1 VLSRAPAPVAPAL
14 VAVAKPKL
22 PDAEHLLPYLREI
35 DASRTYT
42 NHGPLSRRLEAAL
55 AEHTGAPSAE
65 HVCVAANAT
74 SALTAALASLG
85 AVRGSACMMPAWTF
99 AASAHAVVN
108 AGLVPWL
115 VDVDPGEG
123 ALLPDAARAYAAA
136 APVRVGAVLA
146 VSPFGFPV
154 DAGGWRAFREQT
166 GIPVAIDA
174 AAAFDTIVATAVPA
188 VVSLHATKVLGAGEG
203 AFVVWNDRDGV
214 HAIRQRINF
223 GFAGS
228 REARVPAGNAKMS
241 EYAAAVALAAL
252 DEWPATRA
260 AYRRVA
266 TAYVRALD
274 RARGV
279 RLQSGY
285 GARWVSATT
294 IVRFRGGRRDAVER
308 ALAANGVSTVR
319 WWGDGLTAHA
329 AFAAYPRTA
338 LPATEALASSTV
350 GLPCWPDLPGEEIAR
365 IAGIVARSG
374 ASPGARPATGA
385 PGAPVAVP

>member
-1 VLSRAPAPVAPAL
+1 MLSRLPAPAAL
-14 VAVAKPKL
+14 VPVAKPKL
-22 PDAEHLLPYLREI
+22 PAADRLLPYLREI

-55 AEHTGAPSAE
+55 AEHTGAPSPE

-74 SALTAALASLG
+74 AALTAVLSALG
-85 AVRGSACMMPAWTF
+85 AERSSACMMPAWTF
-99 AASAHAVVN
+99 AATAHAVMN

-115 VDVDPGEG
+115 VDVDPAEG

-136 APVRVGAVLA
+136 APVKLGAVLA
-146 VSPFGFPV
+146 VSPFGLPV
-154 DAGGWRAFREQT
+154 AAEGWRAFREQT

-174 AAAFDTIVATAVPA
+174 AAAFDTTVASAVPT

-203 AFVVWNDRDGV
+203 AFAVWNDRAGV
-214 HAIRQRINF
+214 RAIRQRINF

-228 REARVPAGNAKMS
+228 REARVPAANAKMS

-252 DEWPATRA
+252 DDWPAARA

-266 TAYVRALD
+266 LAYARALD
-274 RARGV
+274 HASGV

-294 IVRFRGGRRDAVER
+294 IVRVLGGRRDAVER
-308 ALAANGVSTVR
+308 ALAAGGVSTLR
-319 WWGDGLTAHA
+319 WWGEGVAAQA
-329 AFAAYPRTA
+329 AFAASPRTA
-338 LPATEALASSTV
+338 LPVTTVLASSTL
-350 GLPCWPDLPGEEIAR
+350 GLPCWPDLPDEEIAR
-365 IAGIVARSG
+365 IAAIVARTSASRSAYAGVPLGKSG
-374 ASPGARPATGA
+374 P
-385 PGAPVAVP
+385 